1 MDVLQITDGEKT
13 VDFRGGDFHL
23 QAWSPAVT
31 KRAADTLLN
40 SPYENVTERMII
52 DVKDFQNMQLLTELL
67 DQVQRW
73 RRGETVR
80 PVQLHYKPTA
90 TSALLVALIV
100 GVSSNML
107 RLPDAYGLGETV
119 GLIDPVVIEFER
131 SGQWLTP
138 DRTNLDGV
146 LDNGGFE
153 EWTGG
158 EPDDWTVT
166 ESGGTISQENTIVY
180 EGDHSVKIIGTEASS
195 VRQNFTVTP
204 GREYQVEAWVYIGVD
219 ASKSGVGMVW
229 IDNPTVSPL
238 LRESTIAYDVGQ
250 WVRVS
255 FNVIAINTTAQIL
268 FRPMAETPASAT
280 VYIDA
285 VTLSLVNESGVP
297 GDIATADDI
306 ANGNV
311 ANLNFTTG
319 QERYPSPTRIS
330 LTNFRYGT
338 NHPRSFVVVS
348 NNPAGII
355 PINAGGLTMVTNFT
369 QVTDTAAFAKG
380 DTIMRY
386 TPPDTNMRS
395 ISFITWN
402 QSLSGIKRLAVFAS
416 VRNNSTTTQFTM
428 FGRSFTPSG
437 EVRTRPIIVPGQAA
451 PAPYWVYLGD
461 LPLGRLSTFFV
472 AVEASAA
479 SGTLDIDEFV
489 IVSLDDGLTAAVAI
503 DPSQSTGSS
512 NSAVLVVNHGALSLP
527 APRVELEVS
536 GQIDAWSARGQIAIY
551 TDAPQ
556 IAAILLATGGDSSV
570 NRWRQVASTA
580 VVENDWVA
588 SRLPGRIVP
597 E

>member
-131 SGQWLTP
+131 SGQWLIE
-138 DRTNLDGV
+138 DRTNLI
-146 LDNGGFE
+146 DNGGFE
-153 EWTGG
+153 DWTGG
-158 EPDDWTVT
+158 EPDDWTVDIT
-166 ESGGTISQENTIVY
+166 LTIEEETTIVHEGESSLKVTGASGIDTGVSQDITVPLGATIKVSAWVYKSSVGGVIGIVADDGAGSVRSGGTLI
-180 EGDHSVKIIGTEASS
+180 
-195 VRQNFTVTP
+195 QN
-204 GREYQVEAWVYIGVD
+204 QWQYIEFD
-219 ASKSGVGMVW
+219 
-229 IDNPTVSPL
+229 
-238 LRESTIAYDVGQ
+238 Y
-250 WVRVS
+250 
-255 FNVIAINTTAQIL
+255 
-268 FRPMAETPASAT
+268 TPAVGGSDNVNIKVGGLAGT
-280 VYIDA
+280 PTNGYIDA
-285 VTLSLVNESGVP
+285 VQVVPLDTSGVP
-297 GDIATADDI
+297 GDVAADTAVD
-306 ANGNV
+306 NGDV
-311 ANLNFTTG
+311 AELNFATG

-386 TPPDTNMRS
+386 TPPDTAMRS

-402 QSLSGIKRLAVFAS
+402 QSLSGIKRLAIFAS

-437 EVRTRPIIVPGQAA
+437 EVRTRPVIVPGQAT